1 LSSTDLHLIVA
12 AALEGHEK
20 EPTAY
25 HALRNYTSLTYASY
39 LGNHPYENAAQS
51 QIFKQQ
57 NITSTNNLDENS
69 SSLSKMRLENHKLK
83 HEDLEEAVIEKS
95 ITHSGTNGPDETP
108 IRDQRGESTF
118 ICTNETYK
126 ILLDITQTI
135 FTKNI
140 LNISS
145 KKCSCVISQMNNGIT

>member
-1 LSSTDLHLIVA
+1 
-12 AALEGHEK
+12 
-20 EPTAY
+20 
-25 HALRNYTSLTYASY
+25 
-39 LGNHPYENAAQS
+39 
-51 QIFKQQ
+51 
-57 NITSTNNLDENS
+57 
-69 SSLSKMRLENHKLK
+69 MRSEIHKLK
-83 HEDLEEAVIEKS
+83 PEDLEKTIIEKS
-95 ITHSGTNGPDETP
+95 ITHSGTNGPNKTP
-108 IRDQRGESTF
+108 IGNRRGESTF